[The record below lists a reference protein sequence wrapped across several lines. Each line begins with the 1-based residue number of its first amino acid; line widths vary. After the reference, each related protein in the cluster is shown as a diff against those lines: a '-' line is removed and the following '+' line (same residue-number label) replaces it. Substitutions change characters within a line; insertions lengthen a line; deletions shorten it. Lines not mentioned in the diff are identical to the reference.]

1 MILEHEVT
9 PARTRFLAGINT
21 AERGLSREEDEERSK
36 RVSDINVLVSKQ
48 TITFDFPK
56 VSVKLCLS
64 KY

>member
-1 MILEHEVT
+1 MFEHEV
-9 PARTRFLAGINT
+9 ASSSHSFLAGINT
-21 AERGLSREEDEERSK
+21 AGRGLSREEDEEKAK

-56 VSVKLCLS
+56 VSVKLCPS